1 LAELFVAGGTRR
13 GDQDHEMLGKG
24 IISLVLLLY
33 LAILA
38 ATAAG
43 DDSATSVGSYSYEII
58 AAYPHDSEAYTQGLD
73 YDDGELY
80 ESTGLYGRSAV
91 RIEELK
97 TGKIIEQINL
107 PSYLF
112 GEGLAVWGDQLI
124 QLTWQSGRGL
134 VWDKESLN
142 LSGSFAYPGE
152 GWGLTSDGERL
163 IMSDGTDRLY
173 FLDPQSL
180 QRTGQIKVRCSGKPV
195 TGLNELEYVEGEIY
209 ANIYP
214 TSRVAVISLQGDVV
228 AWIDFSGLVEEVAR
242 MGMIES
248 LDSVLNG
255 IAYDSAGRR
264 LFVTGKLW
272 PELFEIRILRDAGK
286 VGS

>member
-1 LAELFVAGGTRR
+1 
-13 GDQDHEMLGKG
+13 MLGNG
-24 IISLVLLLY
+24 LILLVILLCM
-33 LAILA
+33 AILA
-38 ATAAG
+38 APATG
-43 DDSATSVGSYSYEII
+43 DGSAPSVGSYSYEIV
-58 AAYPHDSEAYTQGLD
+58 AAYPHDSKAYTQGLD
-73 YDDGELY
+73 YDHGELY
-80 ESTGLYGRSAV
+80 ESTGLYGSSTV
-91 RIEELK
+91 RIEDLK
-97 TGKIIEQINL
+97 TGKILKQVNL

-112 GEGLAVWGDQLI
+112 GEGLAVWGDRLI
-124 QLTWQSGRGL
+124 QLTWQSGVGL

-142 LSGSFAYPGE
+142 LSGSFTYPGE

-163 IMSDGTDRLY
+163 IMSDGTDSLY

-180 QRTGQIKVRCSGKPV
+180 QRTGQLKVRCSGKPV

-214 TSRVAVISLQGDVV
+214 TNRVAVISLQGDVV
-228 AWIDFSGLVEEVAR
+228 AWIDFSGLLREVTR
-242 MGMIES
+242 MGMAES

-255 IAYDSAGRR
+255 IAYDAQGRR

-272 PELFEIRILRDAGK
+272 PELFEVRILRDAGK

>member
-1 LAELFVAGGTRR
+1 MR
-13 GDQDHEMLGKG
+13 GRGL
-24 IISLVLLLY
+24 ISLVILLY
-33 LAILA
+33 WAILA
-38 ATAAG
+38 APATG
-43 DDSATSVGSYSYEII
+43 DGSATPVRSYSYEII

-73 YDDGELY
+73 YDHGELY
-80 ESTGLYGRSAV
+80 ESTGLYGRSTV

-97 TGKIIEQINL
+97 TGKILKQIDL

-112 GEGLAVWGDQLI
+112 GEGLAVWGDRLI
-124 QLTWQSGRGL
+124 QLTWQSGVGL
-134 VWDKESLN
+134 VWNRESLN
-142 LSGSFAYPGE
+142 MSGSFTYPGE

-163 IMSDGTDRLY
+163 IMSDGTDSLY

-180 QRTGQIKVRCSGKPV
+180 QRTSQLRVRCGGVPV

-228 AWIDFSGLVEEVAR
+228 AWIDFSELVREVAR
-242 MGMIES
+242 RGMVES

-264 LFVTGKLW
+264 LFMTGKLW
-272 PELFEIRILRDAGK
+272 PELFEVRILRDAGK
-286 VGS
+286 TGS